1 MHSKFLPVLQ
11 LQVEPDV
18 SHCRDSTGCHTTPH
32 RATPVIRA
40 DPKNWYPAEWILA
53 AHHHA
58 FPRMHEIRVDK
69 G

>member
-1 MHSKFLPVLQ
+1 MKIKVNIDKVYP
-11 LQVEPDV
+11 
-18 SHCRDSTGCHTTPH
+18 
-32 RATPVIRA
+32 A
-40 DPKNWYPAEWILA
+40 DISDDEGAEWILA